1 MGERKGEG
9 DNLPSPRWEGM
20 KGKGDQKVFILSTPT
35 LALPIPRSRP
45 IDRPGRGKGE
55 EIIGGIGLISKL
67 RLEAMKAIHYGWVI
81 VGVGVLVKMTGLG
94 FGRFAYPMLLP
105 SMRESLSFNYS
116 EMGLL
121 SGAIMLGYLL
131 FSLIGGMLATRFGP
145 KRIVIASL
153 LCGALSMFFMS
164 RLSGFSPLLFISFAM
179 GAGAAGS
186 HISITTL
193 PMVWFEGRRLGRA
206 VGVVT
211 GGTGLGIIVTGLLLP
226 YLLSQLGKE
235 AWRQCWVLLAL
246 ITFLVAVTGWVLL
259 REKPSPITFLAPS
272 LDGDKRPH
280 LSKKESHELTLK
292 AIFIIYFIFGF
303 SYNIYATYFVA
314 YMVEEVRLTAKMAG
328 DIWAIFGWM
337 CMLSGLIWGF
347 LSDRLGRRKAL
358 LWNNGII
365 SLSVLLPLL
374 LYQPFFMGFSA
385 FLFGGTFLGTVT
397 VVAASVGDR
406 VGEKRASVYGLV
418 TLIHG
423 TGQFLGTTSGG
434 YLKDVAGT
442 FQLPLLVSLAGFV
455 FCVILTTLAKK
466 GETTL
471 TLHGSTTL

>member
-1 MGERKGEG
+1 
-9 DNLPSPRWEGM
+9 
-20 KGKGDQKVFILSTPT
+20 
-35 LALPIPRSRP
+35 
-45 IDRPGRGKGE
+45 
-55 EIIGGIGLISKL
+55 
-67 RLEAMKAIHYGWVI
+67 MKAIHYGWVI
-81 VGVGVLVKMTGLG
+81 VGVGVLVKMSGLG

-105 SMRESLSFNYS
+105 SMRKSLGFNYS

-131 FSLIGGMLATRFGP
+131 FSFFGGMLATRFGP
-145 KRIVIASL
+145 KRIVVTSL
-153 LCGALSMFFMS
+153 LCGSLSMFFMNRS
-164 RLSGFSPLLFISFAM
+164 SAFLPLLCFAFAM

-193 PMVWFEGRRLGRA
+193 PMAWFEERRLGGA

-235 AWRQCWVLLAL
+235 AWRQCWFLLAL
-246 ITFLVAVTGWVLL
+246 ITFLVAVAGWALL
-259 REKPSPITFLAPS
+259 REKPSQATSLAPS
-272 LDGDKRPH
+272 PDGDKKFLP
-280 LSKKESHELTLK
+280 SKRKSQELTLK
-292 AIFIIYFIFGF
+292 AIYFIYFIFGF

-314 YMVEEVRLTAKMAG
+314 YMVEELRLAEKTAG

-358 LWNNGII
+358 LWNNAVI

-374 LYQPFFMGFSA
+374 LHRPFFMGFSA
-385 FLFGGTFLGTVT
+385 FLFGGTFLGMVT
-397 VVAASVGDR
+397 VVAAAIGDQ
-406 VGEKRASVYGLV
+406 VGEKRAFVYGLV

-434 YLKDVAGT
+434 YLKDLAGT
-442 FQLPLLVSLAGFV
+442 FQLPLFVSLAGFV
-455 FCVILTTLAKK
+455 FCVILTALTKK